1 MKQLLLTFLGL
12 MAMTC
17 LGLQAENR
25 IVTDTIDGKKRVIEL
40 QDTVV
45 DGQNVTDTLSITTY
59 EGKREPTV
67 TKIEK
72 GWGSIEIKDDG
83 EYLFGVD
90 RDLWNLA
97 IIPIVAIVFV
107 FGLPALLIF
116 IIFYFRYK
124 NRKAKYRL
132 AEQAL
137 ANGQQLPPE
146 FFEGMERQDLR
157 SRGIKNIFLG
167 IGLFIFLW
175 AITESFGLGCIGLL
189 VMFTGFGQ
197 VVTYFSRPENR
208 PDIHIERDETTGRRK
223 VNVGGIEITNHKN
236 TSPSED
242 EAKQNDPQQ

>member
-1 MKQLLLTFLGL
+1 MKQLLLTFGL

-25 IVTDTIDGKKRVIEL
+25 IVTDTVDGKKRVIEL

-45 DGQNVTDTLSITTY
+45 DGRNVTDTLSVTTY
-59 EGKREPTV
+59 EDPVGSVTRERIDKV
-67 TKIEK
+67 TCRF
-72 GWGSIEIKDDG
+72 DD
-83 EYLFGVD
+83 EYFLGLD
-90 RDLWNLA
+90 KNLWNLA
-97 IIPIVAIVFV
+97 VVPIVALVSI

-137 ANGQQLPPE
+137 ASGQQLPPE
-146 FFEGMERQDLR
+146 FFQGMEKQDLR

-167 IGLFIFLW
+167 LGLFIFLW
-175 AITESFGLGCIGLL
+175 ALTGEFGLGCIGLL

-223 VNVGGIEITNHKN
+223 VNIGGIEISDHKDA
-236 TSPSED
+236 SSFED

>member
-1 MKQLLLTFLGL
+1 MKQLLFTLGL

-25 IVTDTIDGKKRVIEL
+25 IVTDTVDGKKRVIEL

-67 TKIEK
+67 T
-72 GWGSIEIKDDG
+72 
-83 EYLFGVD
+83 
-90 RDLWNLA
+90 N
-97 IIPIVAIVFV
+97 
-107 FGLPALLIF
+107 
-116 IIFYFRYK
+116 YK

-236 TSPSED
+236 TSSSED